1 MSSSQHAHFR
11 SGKSLI
17 SAQTA
22 IAASEV
28 LLAAGCSSSSD
39 SSGNGGGHPV
49 SGGTL
54 TAVVNA
60 DPGNLDPQSSVIST
74 DVQFGFF
81 AYDRLVSFGGDGSL
95 QPNLAA
101 SWASDSAGSQYVFT
115 LRKGVTCSDGSPLTP
130 ATIAAN
136 LNYVANPKNASP
148 LLGAAVPPGAAAT
161 ADAAANTVT
170 VKLGSPAPFFVN
182 DLTLLPIVCQKGL
195 DDRGS
200 LAHATDGTGP
210 YVLAGASSG
219 NQYTYT
225 LRKDYTWGPAGATA
239 AVAGLP
245 ATVVLKVVANETT
258 AANLLLGGGAQIA
271 TVSGA
276 DRTRLSGAGLFHVG
290 NPQILGELF
299 FNQTAG
305 EPGADPAVRK
315 ALTMALNL
323 PQVGAALTDGAG
335 APAQSLFVTSPQLCS
350 GKTVPGNVP
359 GYDLAQAQ
367 ALLDQAGWR
376 AGADGVRAENGR
388 KLAITLTF
396 PNDTGDSGPAT
407 ELMRQQW
414 QKLGVQTTLA
424 GRPNAQLGSILFG
437 TGAWEAGLVPVG
449 VTDPAQ
455 GVAFLSGPT
464 PPHGTN
470 FAHIDNPAYASAVA
484 QAQNHPGTAGCPQ
497 WDQAEIALLRAVDV
511 VPFED
516 EVVQLWGKKATFAAV
531 NGVVLP
537 TSIRQLG

>member
-1 MSSSQHAHFR
+1 VVV
-11 SGKSLI
+11 SGCSG
-17 SAQTA
+17 SGN
-22 IAASEV
+22 
-28 LLAAGCSSSSD
+28 AAGN
-39 SSGNGGGHPV
+39 GGGGHPV

-81 AYDRLVSFGGDGSL
+81 AYDRLVSFGSDGSL

-101 SWASDSAGSQYVFT
+101 SWTSDSAGSQYVFT

-148 LLGAAVPPGAAAT
+148 LLGAAVPAGTTAT
-161 ADAAANTVT
+161 ADAGAGTVT
-170 VKLGSPAPFFVN
+170 VKLGTPAPFFVN

-225 LRKDYTWGPAGATA
+225 LRKDYSWGPAGATS

-245 ATVVLKVVANETT
+245 ATIVLKVVANETT

-299 FNQTAG
+299 F
-305 EPGADPAVRK
+305 
-315 ALTMALNL
+315 
-323 PQVGAALTDGAG
+323 
-335 APAQSLFVTSPQLCS
+335 
-350 GKTVPGNVP
+350 
-359 GYDLAQAQ
+359 
-367 ALLDQAGWR
+367 
-376 AGADGVRAENGR
+376 
-388 KLAITLTF
+388 
-396 PNDTGDSGPAT
+396 
-407 ELMRQQW
+407 
-414 QKLGVQTTLA
+414 TLA

-449 VTDPAQ
+449 VTDPSQ

-470 FAHIDNPAYASAVA
+470 FAHIANPDYSSAVA
-484 QAQNHPGTAGCPQ
+484 QAQTHPGAAGCPQ
-497 WDQAEIALLRAVDV
+497 WDQAEISLLRAVDV